1 MARPTKMSV
10 QKRLRERKKSEAAEL
25 KRAAKRSADGAE
37 KPAGGQVAER
47 EDLEGYGVIPT
58 SSSGTR

>member
-10 QKRLRERKKSEAAEL
+10 QKRLREQKKSERAES
-25 KRAAKRSADGAE
+25 KRAQRESQGA

-47 EDLEGYGVIPT
+47 QDLEGYGVVPAFDD
-58 SSSGTR
+58 R

>member
-10 QKRLRERKKSEAAEL
+10 QKRQREQKKSERAES
-25 KRAAKRSADGAE
+25 KRAAQRGSREE

-47 EDLEGYGVIPT
+47 EDLEGYGVVPT
-58 SSSGTR
+58 FSDR

>member
-10 QKRLRERKKSEAAEL
+10 QKRLRERKKSERAEL
-25 KRAAKRSADGAE
+25 KRAQRESQNE

-47 EDLEGYGVIPT
+47 EDLEGYGVVPT
-58 SSSGTR
+58 FDDR